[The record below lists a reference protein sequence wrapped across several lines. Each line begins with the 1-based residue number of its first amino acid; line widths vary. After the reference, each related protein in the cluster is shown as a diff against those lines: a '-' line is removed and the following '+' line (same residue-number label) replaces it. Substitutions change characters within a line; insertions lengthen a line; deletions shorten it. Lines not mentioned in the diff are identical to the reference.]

1 MKTTYLKPITE
12 IVLISSGA
20 IMIGAS
26 GEGKKI
32 LEDGGNTSTGNVN
45 EGDSRRFSVWDDEDD
60 EEEE

>member
-1 MKTTYLKPITE
+1 MKTTYLKPTTE

-32 LEDGGNTSTGNVN
+32 LEDGGNTSTGSVT
-45 EGDSRRFSVWDDEDD
+45 EGDSRRFSIWDD